1 MYASKT
7 NENTIQKGK
16 AYTEVSTTEAKDNVV
31 VGGAVKLAVK
41 ERGPHRAALR
51 QVQHD
56 AQTVFDSK
64 QIQSKAPKKQ
74 LSLLMEDETKLHVDN
89 QCSKDNH
96 KENGLCPSEH
106 VTGWPIPAKKKTI
119 EAQ

>member
-41 ERGPHRAALR
+41 ERGPH
-51 QVQHD
+51 
-56 AQTVFDSK
+56 
-64 QIQSKAPKKQ
+64 
-74 LSLLMEDETKLHVDN
+74 
-89 QCSKDNH
+89 
-96 KENGLCPSEH
+96 
-106 VTGWPIPAKKKTI
+106 
-119 EAQ
+119 